1 MMKVYIFATIVA
13 VVALLNPSVSYAQS
27 RFCSPIDT
35 AMGKVEFF
43 IPNDTSQCETV
54 DSVSLS
60 NVRVTDTV
68 KRTHVSLDI
77 ESVIR
82 SYPQLTYVS
91 VRFTNLKLPVS
102 VDRLSGTLDLVV
114 YSHCDER
121 QIMKIRTFQYSF

>member
-1 MMKVYIFATIVA
+1 MMKMYFFAALFA
-13 VVALLNPSVSYAQS
+13 VVALLNTPTSYAQN

-35 AMGKVEFF
+35 TKGKVEFF
-43 IPNDTSQCETV
+43 IPNDTSQCEIV

-60 NVRVTDTV
+60 NVRITDTV
-68 KRTHVSLDI
+68 KRSHVKLDI

-102 VDRLSGTLDLVV
+102 VDRLRGTLDLVV
-114 YSHCDER
+114 YSHCDTR